1 MAGTSSRRI
10 ADRERTVAIPER
22 LLSVATCLFAEKGFE
37 GTSVQ
42 EIVTAAGVTKGAMY
56 HYFASKD
63 ELLFEIYHRLL
74 AMQMKRLE
82 QLAEGTGSVEERLRA
97 AASDVIET
105 SFLHLDELI
114 VFFRSMHMLP
124 KEKQAMVRAERRR
137 YHDRFLALVEEGQ
150 REGILRSDI
159 PADIAVHYFL
169 SALNQIGNWYRP
181 GGRLGADAVSKY
193 YVDLLMDGVRVA
205 G

>member
-1 MAGTSSRRI
+1 MTGTSSRRI
-10 ADRERTVAIPER
+10 ADGGRAVAIPER

-124 KEKQAMVRAERRR
+124 KEKQATVRAERRR

-181 GGRLGADAVSKY
+181 GGRLSAEAVSKY
-193 YVDLLMDGVRVA
+193 YVDLLMDGVR
-205 G
+205 GG